1 MLNDIS
7 IIVLVVDLEFLCSDF
22 FFLIDLISVGF
33 CDDMNI

>member
-7 IIVLVVDLEFLCSDF
+7 IIVLAVDLEFLCSDF
-22 FFLIDLISVGF
+22 FFLTDLISIGF